1 MRTTEIEK
9 RVPELLKALVDAFK
23 DESWPVRDAACVA
36 SAKFVSGYPEA
47 CRSAIDE
54 ELFKL
59 WFDHLSDNIWSVR
72 EDSAIALG
80 TVLKT
85 YEEDKDVLDKILAK
99 VASDMGSVFKEKEID
114 RPKQSIGV
122 PGRMSVPSGVVT
134 GSMAALDGDSH
145 VHGHSSHDHKF
156 SNQQLYS
163 CGSLAPKLRRGV
175 GCMDHGFSR
184 PKKPWEETDGAIYL
198 LRELAKV
205 HPEEAEKFM
214 PALAKVADVYYF
226 ENYFSLQETLW
237 KQVFLIA
244 KALGKRPFKRH
255 MELFLPGMVKSLS
268 EENQLVANSAADCI
282 NSLEKFVGK
291 EIFKN
296 RVLNLLGGDA
306 LWAEIQKHSQ
316 FIHCP
321 AAPPF

>member
-1 MRTTEIEK
+1 MHTEKIEA
-9 RVPELLKALVDAFK
+9 RVAELLKALVDAFK

-36 SAKFVSGYPEA
+36 SAKFVSGYPAA
-47 CRSAIDE
+47 CRGTIDA

-80 TVLKT
+80 TVMKA
-85 YEEDKDVLDKILAK
+85 YKDDQAVLDKVLAK
-99 VASDMGSVFKEKEID
+99 IQSDLTSVFKEKEIE
-114 RPKQSIGV
+114 RPARGAETK
-122 PGRMSVPSGVVT
+122 GRSSMPSGVVT
-134 GSMAALDGDSH
+134 GSMASLH
-145 VHGHSSHDHKF
+145 EHPHEHKF

-184 PKKPWEETDGAIYL
+184 PKKPWEETDGAVYL

-205 HPEEAEKFM
+205 HPVEAEKFM
-214 PALAKVADVYYF
+214 PELAKVADVYYF
-226 ENYFSLQETLW
+226 ENYFALQETLW
-237 KQVFLIA
+237 KQLYMIA

-255 MELFLPGMVKSLS
+255 MELFLPRLIKCLN

-282 NSLEKFVGK
+282 NSLEKFLGK

-296 RVLNLLGGDA
+296 RILDLLGGDS
-306 LWAEIQKHSQ
+306 LWAEIEKHSQ
-316 FIHCP
+316 FIRYP
-321 AAPPF
+321 TTAPFLA